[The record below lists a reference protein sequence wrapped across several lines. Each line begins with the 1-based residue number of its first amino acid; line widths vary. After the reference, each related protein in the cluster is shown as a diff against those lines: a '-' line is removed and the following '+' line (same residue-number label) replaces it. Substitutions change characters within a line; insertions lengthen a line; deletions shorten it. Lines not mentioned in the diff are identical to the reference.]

1 MLQKEVAQR
10 VCARPSTRDY
20 GPLSVLIQYYAVPTW
35 GFTVP
40 PSAFTPPPKVD
51 SAVIHLDWKP
61 GVADFHAFTDFVHHA
76 FALRRKKLVNNL
88 GAILPGR
95 TKDDLTDIMRRAGIS
110 IDARAETLTI
120 EEFLRVYNQ
129 AQ

>member
-1 MLQKEVAQR
+1 
-10 VCARPSTRDY
+10 
-20 GPLSVLIQYYAVPTW
+20 
-35 GFTVP
+35 
-40 PSAFTPPPKVD
+40 
-51 SAVIHLDWKP
+51 
-61 GVADFHAFTDFVHHA
+61 
-76 FALRRKKLVNNL
+76 LRRKKLVNNL

-95 TKDDLTDIMRRAGIS
+95 TKDDLTDILRRAGIS